1 MTRIAHSNSIPISVE
16 YLGLNEWAV
25 RWDVQIDSDKE
36 TEENIVHYK
45 YNEHVFDH
53 YPSYDEIK
61 TVVNTG
67 QFDNEQVQ
75 AINFIKTIINTSVL
89 TADKALEMKTLY
101 PVWGKGDASYG
112 TPVTKGF
119 RFRVVTDNS
128 DVLYEVIQN
137 HTLQENWIPGV
148 DTASLYKVVDKDHAG
163 TLEDPIPYTP
173 PMELFKDKYYTQ
185 NSKVY
190 LCIRNSEIPL
200 SHDLS
205 SLINN
210 YVTLV

>member
-1 MTRIAHSNSIPISVE
+1 MTRIAYSNSIPISVE

-25 RWDVQIDSDKE
+25 RWDVQVDKDKE
-36 TEENIVHYK
+36 TEDDIIHYK
-45 YNEHVFDH
+45 YNEHVFNH

-67 QFDNEQVQ
+67 QFDNEQAQ

-101 PVWGKGDASYG
+101 PVWGKGGASYG
-112 TPVTKGF
+112 TSVTKGF
-119 RFRVVTDNS
+119 RFRVVTNNS
-128 DVLYEVIQN
+128 DVLYEVIQD

>member
-25 RWDVQIDSDKE
+25 RWDVQVDKDKE
-36 TEENIVHYK
+36 TEDDIIHYK
-45 YNEHVFDH
+45 YNEHVFNH

-61 TVVNTG
+61 KIVDTG
-67 QFDNEQVQ
+67 QFDNEQAQ
-75 AINFIKTIINTSVL
+75 AINFIRTIINASSL

-112 TPVTKGF
+112 TFVTKGF
-119 RFRVVTDNS
+119 RFRVVTNNS
-128 DVLYEVIQN
+128 DVLYEVIQD

-163 TLEDPIPYTP
+163 TLEDPIPYIP

-190 LCIRNSEIPL
+190 LCIRNSEMPL

-205 SLINN
+205 SLVDN

>member
-1 MTRIAHSNSIPISVE
+1 MTRIVHSNSIPISVE

-25 RWDVQIDSDKE
+25 RWDVQVDKDKE
-36 TEENIVHYK
+36 TEDDIIHYK
-45 YNEHVFDH
+45 YNEHVFNH

-61 TVVNTG
+61 KIVDTG
-67 QFDNEQVQ
+67 QFDNEQAQ
-75 AINFIKTIINTSVL
+75 AINFIRTIINASSL

-101 PVWGKGDASYG
+101 PVSGKGDASYG
-112 TPVTKGF
+112 TSVTKGF
-119 RFRVVTDNS
+119 RFRVVTNNS
-128 DVLYEVIQN
+128 DVLYEVIQD

-163 TLEDPIPYTP
+163 TLEDPIPYNP

>member
-25 RWDVQIDSDKE
+25 RWDVQIDSDKK

-67 QFDNEQVQ
+67 QFDNEQAQ

-101 PVWGKGDASYG
+101 PVWGKGNASYG
-112 TPVTKGF
+112 TSVTKGF

-128 DVLYEVIQN
+128 DILYEVIQD

>member
-1 MTRIAHSNSIPISVE
+1 MI
-16 YLGLNEWAV
+16 
-25 RWDVQIDSDKE
+25 
-36 TEENIVHYK
+36 
-45 YNEHVFDH
+45 
-53 YPSYDEIK
+53 
-61 TVVNTG
+61 
-67 QFDNEQVQ
+67 
-75 AINFIKTIINTSVL
+75 
-89 TADKALEMKTLY
+89 
-101 PVWGKGDASYG
+101 
-112 TPVTKGF
+112 
-119 RFRVVTDNS
+119 
-128 DVLYEVIQN
+128 
-137 HTLQENWIPGV
+137 V

>member
-25 RWDVQIDSDKE
+25 RWDVQVDKDKE
-36 TEENIVHYK
+36 TEDDIIHYK
-45 YNEHVFDH
+45 YNEHVFNH

-61 TVVNTG
+61 KIVDTG
-67 QFDNEQVQ
+67 QFDNEQAQ
-75 AINFIKTIINTSVL
+75 AINFIRTIINTSSL

-112 TPVTKGF
+112 TFVTKGF
-119 RFRVVTDNS
+119 RFRVVTNNS
-128 DVLYEVIQN
+128 DVLYEVIQD

>member
-25 RWDVQIDSDKE
+25 RWDVQVDKDKE
-36 TEENIVHYK
+36 TEDDIIHYK
-45 YNEHVFDH
+45 YNEHVFNH

-61 TVVNTG
+61 KIVDTG
-67 QFDNEQVQ
+67 QFDNEQAQ
-75 AINFIKTIINTSVL
+75 
-89 TADKALEMKTLY
+89 
-101 PVWGKGDASYG
+101 
-112 TPVTKGF
+112 
-119 RFRVVTDNS
+119 VVTNNS
-128 DVLYEVIQN
+128 DVLYEVIQD

-163 TLEDPIPYTP
+163 TLEDPIPYIP

>member
-25 RWDVQIDSDKE
+25 RWDVQVDKDKE
-36 TEENIVHYK
+36 TEDDIIHYK
-45 YNEHVFDH
+45 YNEHVFNH

-61 TVVNTG
+61 KIVDTG
-67 QFDNEQVQ
+67 QFDNEQAQ
-75 AINFIKTIINTSVL
+75 AINFIRTIINASSL

-112 TPVTKGF
+112 TSVIKGF
-119 RFRVVTDNS
+119 RFRVVTNNS
-128 DVLYEVIQN
+128 DVLYEVIQD

-163 TLEDPIPYTP
+163 TLEDPIPYIP

-190 LCIRNSEIPL
+190 LCIRNSEMPL

-205 SLINN
+205 SLVDN

>member
-25 RWDVQIDSDKE
+25 RWDVQIDSDKK

-67 QFDNEQVQ
+67 QFDNEQAQ

-101 PVWGKGDASYG
+101 PVWGKGDASCG
-112 TPVTKGF
+112 TSVTKGF
-119 RFRVVTDNS
+119 RFRVVTNNS
-128 DVLYEVIQN
+128 DVLYEVIQD